1 MVLEPIGVM
10 PIIESYLE
18 GEERVETW
26 KREMTSQAIKKE
38 FCTPTPTFIGVL
50 RAAEEDLSKL
60 DHNSQQNAAA
70 TTIKISPVCSS
81 ASAARKLYLKCKQ
94 PPFFKSSLS

>member
-1 MVLEPIGVM
+1 MVLEPIGVL

-70 TTIKISPVCSS
+70 TTIKIGCV
-81 ASAARKLYLKCKQ
+81 
-94 PPFFKSSLS
+94 